1 VRPSLSRL
9 MMSDPVFK
17 KRTRPANAGK
27 RRVDDLASGTSTPG
41 VESTPEAPS
50 ETEAAP
56 EEDRNLGLD
65 DIMALRKY
73 RQSMRHEGIDVG
85 KLSKGEKR
93 KRKEEDGAVEEKGG
107 LQKREFEVDMDS
119 AEADSIAKKLRAN
132 NFTQQT
138 NALDVNK
145 HMMEYIE
152 KEIQKR
158 RGDSDAAP
166 VEEKT
171 GAYDPYEQLFKMDPK
186 LKPKSITEG
195 EEGGVAS
202 SMAMLTAI
210 PEVDLGMETRLRNI
224 EETEKARRQQAE
236 RVPVRKLTEEDE
248 GLAALRFLRRTKEEQ
263 SPAIALMN
271 ARLEA
276 QGFAPTPPTRAP
288 QPNKP
293 RTASDDQA
301 VERFKQ
307 RMRR

>member
-1 VRPSLSRL
+1 
-9 MMSDPVFK
+9 MSEPVFK

-27 RRVDDLASGTSTPG
+27 RQLGGFGSGTSTPAG
-41 VESTPEAPS
+41 ESTPEAGS
-50 ETEAAP
+50 EMEEPTE
-56 EEDRNLGLD
+56 EERKLGLD
-65 DIMALRKY
+65 DLIALRKY
-73 RQSMRHEGIDVG
+73 RQASRHQGIDSG

-93 KRKEEDGAVEEKGG
+93 KRREEDGAIEEKGG
-107 LQKREFEVDMDS
+107 LEKREFEVEG

-138 NALDVNK
+138 GALDVNK

-158 RGDSDAAP
+158 RGETDTKPA
-166 VEEKT
+166 EEKP
-171 GAYDPYEQLFKMDPK
+171 GAYDPYAQLFKVDPK
-186 LKPKSITEG
+186 FLPKSRTE
-195 EEGGVAS
+195 EEGGVAT

-224 EETEKARRQQAE
+224 EETEKAKRQAAE
-236 RVPVRKLTEEDE
+236 RAPARKLTEEDE

-288 QPNKP
+288 QSSKP
-293 RTASDDQA
+293 RTATDDQA

-307 RMRR
+307 RMQK